1 MTMANEKWKMENEK
15 CQMIFLPAN
24 DHSPL
29 LVTALRFAC
38 LSAGTAFARI
48 AEEQPNVSTSD

>member
-1 MTMANEKWKMENEK
+1 MSNEKWK
-15 CQMIFLPAN
+15 MIFLPAN